1 MTCFSKR
8 AWDRYFTP
16 QKVIRDLVH
25 GYISLTEFEL
35 EIIDK
40 APFQR
45 LKDIRQLTCQ
55 QVYPAARHSRF
66 EHSLGVMELTR
77 RAIDNLNQNGVFS
90 FHKQTLFFDKKP
102 ISDFIRF
109 NTTLAALLHDVGH
122 CPFSHLGETQ
132 FDPLEVW
139 HRLRN
144 DVHNLLNGSE
154 LDRRFQ
160 KKEYDQKPDKG
171 AVHEQLSCIIVLE
184 FFYDMLKGI
193 LICTKDDDNEIIRVD
208 FELILRCILGIKY
221 EVSTRELLNDN
232 KEANAV
238 ICLINSP
245 IFDMDKLDYIIR
257 DSFFTGIG
265 APTIDTERLFQNM
278 HLTEQ
283 HSLIFTRKAV
293 PVLQNMIEAR
303 DNLYM
308 YVYNH
313 HTAVFSDFMF
323 SYIQRRMHHNARDFY
338 KSLYPSL
345 SPTEFKFI
353 QNGLAE
359 FPVSRQGLVLKPYLF
374 SPSAIVAGNR
384 SDSDWLSLVNIIYIA
399 SMQNHALDLIDK
411 ELKAA
416 IEEEASDSIV
426 PQEGMKQG
434 KFFSWTRNQKH
445 GKEKHCVRFI
455 PLCRPSTEQR
465 TKLAKQIQRTYVL
478 VKHYQSRQFL
488 KPWWKTIFE
497 FQNFMNRNFYDDNI
511 CKQLCDFIY
520 KGGEHGLSA
529 PEFRSQLAKHVKY
542 ITQQLRNKKK
552 FHMCLNDDDFFV
564 VERSIRFFDQNT
576 IEKLDIALRSNEI
589 VGVPV
594 ETVNRNSTQEYYIKN
609 LTSIIPQKDYS
620 SLYKERSFYVYSY
633 DFSRDV
639 EAKVYNATEVQKFN
653 RTVEQI
659 FVFTAKELIR
669 RGEQDFIDR
678 FSCNAPEVEK
688 LSMQNMFKQYS
699 QNFLYHQQK
708 KERY

>member
-1 MTCFSKR
+1 
-8 AWDRYFTP
+8 
-16 QKVIRDLVH
+16 
-25 GYISLTEFEL
+25 
-35 EIIDK
+35 
-40 APFQR
+40 
-45 LKDIRQLTCQ
+45 
-55 QVYPAARHSRF
+55 
-66 EHSLGVMELTR
+66 
-77 RAIDNLNQNGVFS
+77 
-90 FHKQTLFFDKKP
+90 
-102 ISDFIRF
+102 
-109 NTTLAALLHDVGH
+109 
-122 CPFSHLGETQ
+122 
-132 FDPLEVW
+132 
-139 HRLRN
+139 
-144 DVHNLLNGSE
+144 
-154 LDRRFQ
+154 
-160 KKEYDQKPDKG
+160 
-171 AVHEQLSCIIVLE
+171 
-184 FFYDMLKGI
+184 
-193 LICTKDDDNEIIRVD
+193 
-208 FELILRCILGIKY
+208 
-221 EVSTRELLNDN
+221 
-232 KEANAV
+232 
-238 ICLINSP
+238 
-245 IFDMDKLDYIIR
+245 MDKLDYIIR

-323 SYIQRRMHHNARDFY
+323 SYIQRRMHHNSRDFY
-338 KSLYPSL
+338 KLLYPSL

-353 QNGLAE
+353 QNELAE

-374 SPSAIVAGNR
+374 SPSAIVDGNR
-384 SDSDWLSLVNIIYIA
+384 SDSDWLSLVNVIYIA
-399 SMQNHALDLIDK
+399 SPQNSESDLIDK

-426 PQEGMKQG
+426 PQGGMKQG
-434 KFFSWTRNQKH
+434 KFFSCTRKKH
-445 GKEKHCVRFI
+445 GKEKHCARFV
-455 PLCRPSTEQR
+455 PLYKPSKKQR
-465 TKLAKQIQRTYVL
+465 KKLVEQIQRTYVL
-478 VKHYQSRQFL
+478 VRNYQSRKFL

-542 ITQQLRNKKK
+542 ITQRLCEERI
-552 FHMCLNDDDFFV
+552 FRMCLYDDDFFV

-620 SLYKERSFYVYSY
+620 SLYRERSFYVYSY
-633 DFSRDV
+633 DFSHDV
-639 EAKVYNATEVQKFN
+639 ERKTYNTAEIQKFN

-678 FSCNAPEVEK
+678 FSCNASESEK
-688 LSMQNMFKQYS
+688 LSMEYMFDQYV
-699 QNFLYHQQK
+699 QNFLGH
-708 KERY
+708 